1 VPNIIAGV
9 RVTDKFLRYH
19 RTGLPIARSP
29 CHEGIGGDAGHRDPG
44 DLATNAGSHVDF
56 PAFCRFVWIS
66 YIRSRNDNEPIDG
79 VYPMNLSSLF
89 RRTMLI
95 NVITTFCC
103 IAWAGDVTWIDVRTP
118 EEFAQKHVSEA
129 VNIPYDQ
136 IGSAISELGL
146 DKNQTIYLY
155 CHSGR
160 RAGIAKETLDAL
172 GYTRVVNIGGLT
184 DALAR
189 VEERP
194 PE

>member
-1 VPNIIAGV
+1 
-9 RVTDKFLRYH
+9 
-19 RTGLPIARSP
+19 
-29 CHEGIGGDAGHRDPG
+29 
-44 DLATNAGSHVDF
+44 
-56 PAFCRFVWIS
+56 
-66 YIRSRNDNEPIDG
+66 
-79 VYPMNLSSLF
+79 MNLSSLF